1 MTDEKKIFIAVLITS
16 FMGPFMGSSINIAIP
31 TMAAEFAV
39 PAQELSWV
47 VTAYLLGSVALL
59 VPFGRLADIV
69 GRRHLYAIGTI
80 AVALMTFLAGL
91 MQSVPS
97 LVFFRLLQGLALATI
112 FSTGM
117 AMLVASHAPKERG
130 RVIGYS
136 AAATYIGLSLGP
148 ILGGLITQYL
158 GWRLIFFLSAA
169 ANIVSAL
176 VALRVK
182 GEWYGERN
190 GGMDYLGCVLYS
202 AASTMILYGLSA
214 YASHPV
220 MRYVFFGGLLL
231 LAAFVY
237 EQLRAKAPLIDI
249 SLFRSTIF
257 AMSNLAALLN
267 YSATFAISFLLSL
280 YLQLIRGF
288 DASTAGLFML
298 LQPMMMALLS
308 PLAGTLS
315 DKHEPRLV
323 ASAGMAITAI
333 GIFGFSFL
341 DTQMPMVLVGGIFL
355 FIGTGFAFFSSP
367 NSNAI
372 MGAVSPRFYG
382 VASSML
388 SLMCI
393 SGQAISMSVVTLL
406 LAVYTASTV
415 AASASPAYL
424 SDLLQAIQLIFRI
437 LAVTCVFGVAA
448 SLARGN
454 R

>member
-1 MTDEKKIFIAVLITS
+1 
-16 FMGPFMGSSINIAIP
+16 
-31 TMAAEFAV
+31 
-39 PAQELSWV
+39 
-47 VTAYLLGSVALL
+47 
-59 VPFGRLADIV
+59 
-69 GRRHLYAIGTI
+69 
-80 AVALMTFLAGL
+80 
-91 MQSVPS
+91 
-97 LVFFRLLQGLALATI
+97 
-112 FSTGM
+112 
-117 AMLVASHAPKERG
+117 
-130 RVIGYS
+130 
-136 AAATYIGLSLGP
+136 
-148 ILGGLITQYL
+148 
-158 GWRLIFFLSAA
+158 
-169 ANIVSAL
+169 
-176 VALRVK
+176 
-182 GEWYGERN
+182 
-190 GGMDYLGCVLYS
+190 
-202 AASTMILYGLSA
+202 
-214 YASHPV
+214 
-220 MRYVFFGGLLL
+220 
-231 LAAFVY
+231 
-237 EQLRAKAPLIDI
+237 
-249 SLFRSTIF
+249 
-257 AMSNLAALLN
+257 MSNLAALLN

-288 DASTAGLFML
+288 DASPAGLSML

-372 MGAVSPRFYG
+372 MGAVEPRFYG

-388 SLMCI
+388 SVMRI

>member
-372 MGAVSPRFYG
+372 MGAVEPRFYG

-388 SLMCI
+388 SVMRI

-424 SDLLQAIQLIFRI
+424 YDLLQAIQLIFRI
-437 LAVTCVFGVAA
+437 LAVTCAFGVAA

>member
-308 PLAGTLS
+308 PMAGTLS
-315 DKHEPRLV
+315 DRHEPRLV

-372 MGAVSPRFYG
+372 MGAVEPRFYG

-388 SLMCI
+388 SVMRI

-415 AASASPAYL
+415 AGSASPAYL

>member
-372 MGAVSPRFYG
+372 MGAVEPRFYG

-388 SLMCI
+388 SVMRI

-424 SDLLQAIQLIFRI
+424 YDLLQAIQLIFRI

>member
-1 MTDEKKIFIAVLITS
+1 MTEEKKIFIAVLITS

-31 TMAAEFAV
+31 TMAADFGV

-69 GRRHLYAIGTI
+69 GRRHLYAVGTL
-80 AVALMTFLAGL
+80 AVAVATFLAGL
-91 MQSVPS
+91 MQTVPS
-97 LVFFRLLQGLALATI
+97 LIFFRLLQGLALATI

-117 AMLVASHAPKERG
+117 AMLVASHAPGERG

-136 AAATYIGLSLGP
+136 AASTYIGLSLGP
-148 ILGGLITQYL
+148 VLGGLITQYM

-169 ANIVSAL
+169 LNLVSGL
-176 VALRVK
+176 IALRVR
-182 GEWYGERN
+182 GEWYGERH
-190 GGMDYLGCVLYS
+190 GGMDIRGCVLYS
-202 AASTMILYGLSA
+202 AASTMILYGISA
-214 YASHPV
+214 YASNPV
-220 MRYVFFGGLLL
+220 MRYVFFGGILLL
-231 LAAFVY
+231 LAFVY
-237 EQLRAKAPLIDI
+237 EQLHSPAPLIDI
-249 SLFRSTIF
+249 SLFKSTIF

-288 DASTAGLFML
+288 DASTAGLFLL

-308 PLAGTLS
+308 PRAGALS
-315 DKHEPRLV
+315 DRHEPRLV
-323 ASAGMAITAI
+323 ASAGMALTTL

-341 DTQMPMVLVGGIFL
+341 TAATPMIWVGMVFL
-355 FIGTGFAFFSSP
+355 LIGTGFAFFSSP

-372 MGAVSPRFYG
+372 MGAVEPRFYG

-388 SLMCI
+388 SVMRI
-393 SGQAISMSVVTLL
+393 SGQAMSMAVVTLL

-415 AASASPAYL
+415 AAAVTPAYL
-424 SDLLQAIQLIFRI
+424 TELLAAIQSIFRI
-437 LAVTCVFGVAA
+437 LAVTCAVGVAA
-448 SLARGN
+448 SLARG
-454 R
+454 RR